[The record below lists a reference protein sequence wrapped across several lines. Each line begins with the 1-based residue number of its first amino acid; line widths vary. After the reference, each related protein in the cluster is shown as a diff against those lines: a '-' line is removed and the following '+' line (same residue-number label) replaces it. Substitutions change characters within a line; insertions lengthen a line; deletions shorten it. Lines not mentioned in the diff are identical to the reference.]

1 MRRLIAAAVLL
12 LGVSF
17 AQAKD
22 IPASPSTYVH
32 NDGVMSAQGAQTLS
46 AKLSAFEKATGH
58 QFVVAA
64 FQSLDGAN
72 LEDYSSQVFKAWKI
86 GDKKR
91 NDGLLLTL
99 FKNDRK
105 WRVQTGYGFEGQ
117 ITDLQAYNLMT
128 EAAVPL
134 LKKGDI
140 DGGIIAGVDA
150 VISEVEATSLFG
162 KDDKAKPSAAKAAPL
177 VLPAVAVVAAAEP
190 GMDPRVK
197 LFLILAAIAFFIF
210 LVWITD
216 GEILTV
222 LSSVS
227 YGGGSSSSSGG
238 SSGGSSFSG
247 GGGKSGGGGA
257 SGGW

>member
-1 MRRLIAAAVLL
+1 MRKLLSAVVLL
-12 LGVSF
+12 LGISL
-17 AQAKD
+17 AQAKE
-22 IPASPSTYVH
+22 IPASPSSYVH
-32 NDGVMSAQGAQTLS
+32 NDGVMTAEGARVLG
-46 AKLSAFEKATGH
+46 AKLAAFEQATGH

-72 LEDYSSQVFKAWKI
+72 LEDYTGQIFKAWKI

-99 FKNDRK
+99 FKGDRK

-128 EAAVPL
+128 AAAVPL

-150 VISEVEATSLFG
+150 VIGEIQTASLFG
-162 KDDKAKPSAAKAAPL
+162 KDKSEGKAAAQPL
-177 VLPAVAVVAAAEP
+177 VMPEP
-190 GMDPRVK
+190 GRIPPTPAPLIDPMLMFWLKVIGGILLL
-197 LFLILAAIAFFIF
+197 LFLIWL
-210 LVWITD
+210 TD
-216 GEILTV
+216 GEIIYMLGSI
-222 LSSVS
+222 SSS
-227 YGGGSSSSSGG
+227 SSSSSSG
-238 SSGGSSFSG
+238 SSSGSSFSG